1 MTVLCN
7 TLPSLARPVRV
18 PGFHSMKGL
27 GVILLPP
34 GLDSSHLQYSSPPS
48 AQHFIKADNWL
59 VPIYILGWEEALWN
73 LSIFPR
79 TQHSDLAR
87 SQTQSSQPR
96 IHFANNQTIGSLPVF
111 RINYKYNSY
120 LSVSGI
126 TDFSAVKV
134 RAQNCLWLFYIFLY
148 IFFITDNLSNTSSGG
163 KSVTSFYGSQN
174 LTQSPSEWLVI

>member
-1 MTVLCN
+1 MPVLCN

-34 GLDSSHLQYSSPPS
+34 GLDSSPLQYSSLLLPPPPFCLVFHQGWKFTGTHLYS
-48 AQHFIKADNWL
+48 WVGRGIAKFKHFPKNTTQWPGQVSNP
-59 VPIYILGWEEALWN
+59 VP
-73 LSIFPR
+73 
-79 TQHSDLAR
+79 
-87 SQTQSSQPR
+87 QPR

-111 RINYKYNSY
+111 RVNYKYNSY

-134 RAQNCLWLFYIFLY
+134 RAQNCLWLFY
-148 IFFITDNLSNTSSGG
+148 NR
-163 KSVTSFYGSQN
+163 
-174 LTQSPSEWLVI
+174 